1 MATIGAPTTGN
12 AFADPSLRP
21 RRVIPDGRGGSFST
35 QLTDEEL
42 AAVNRG
48 WEARRTEALRSAM
61 ATLPQ
66 TIEKQRREQYLT
78 AVHAILEAPEPR
90 QRLRQ
95 AHAEKAAAETE
106 VARLE
111 GVREAAR
118 GHLAAMEGEFGAAV
132 KEQRRYDAEAAQ
144 ALAAALA
151 NGAAAE
157 PAALSQSSSRV
168 DDARRRRDQ
177 ARSAIDI
184 IQDQLKTAEATVRS
198 CRTAVEKSAEQ
209 VAVRA
214 WLVLGDRLAALDTE
228 RAELI
233 EQRYSLSVALTP
245 AGRLE
250 RTRLGTV
257 LKELIEDAEAAVP
270 V

>member
-1 MATIGAPTTGN
+1 MATVGAPTTSN

-42 AAVNRG
+42 AAVNRS

-61 ATLPQ
+61 ATSSQ
-66 TIEKQRREQYLT
+66 TIEKQQREQYLT
-78 AVHAILEAPEPR
+78 AVRAIRAASDPR

-118 GHLAAMEGEFGAAV
+118 RHLTAMEGEFGAAV

-151 NGAAAE
+151 NGDVAE
-157 PAALSQSSSRV
+157 PTALSPNARV
-168 DDARRRRDQ
+168 EDADRRRDQ
-177 ARSAIDI
+177 AQGAIDI

-214 WLVLGDRLAALDTE
+214 WLALGDRLAALDAE

-233 EQRYSLSVALTP
+233 EQRYSLSVVLTP
-245 AGRLE
+245 TGRLE